1 MTLIKI
7 ILPLVCCCRR
17 VLFSVGVQF
26 VCAVPVSNKR
36 FYCNLEY
43 NLNKLIYINTL
54 NMVHSQS
61 SGTELKKSTVCLRGN
76 V

>member
-7 ILPLVCCCRR
+7 ILPLVCCCRQ

-43 NLNKLIYINTL
+43 NLNKLIDINTL
-54 NMVHSQS
+54 NMVQSQS